1 MIKRALTA
9 LVILSI
15 CAHFAP
21 RTAHATG
28 VPIGGF
34 LPMVGIGLT
43 NEFDNNLNTFAVP
56 SQQPGGTLLG
66 HNGTPFFD
74 VALLDTGAAV
84 SLLTAKAFEDFNV
97 DGPYPGEPDGFRGTQ
112 TIQIGGATGIL
123 FARIEDP
130 LGLYATGL
138 QNRTSSAPLNLNT
151 STMRG
156 QKNTSMITIPAESDL
171 PNVLGLTY
179 ASQYAT
185 YIRSDQPQ
193 IFSLNGKTVRTPYID
208 FLPLGSGGQGITR
221 RAPLSLNPGA
231 SFQQPPFWFYNL
243 AEFNLDRPHENPSQP
258 TVIQGAMFLNV
269 NVTNEGESLNNFQFF
284 FDTGADVTVVS
295 ELNAAR
301 LGFDVALDTPD
312 FTVAVV
318 GSGGT
323 NLEVPGFFVESFTI
337 QAIGGNIT
345 LNNVPIIVLDVTN
358 PADPGN
364 VVDGILGTNLL
375 AGRNVVIDPNP
386 SLGGG
391 GVGPSLYISDPVTT
405 QKNWSSTA
413 ASGIFATGGNW
424 SGGAAPTTL
433 GIANVRHVTGGNQTA
448 IVDADATVWELNVSG
463 SASQSMTVQVNSGV
477 TVTTFSGIN
486 IENNGVVDLQNG
498 TLDTQ
503 FVEIIGGTLRGAG
516 HIDTGSGPIPG
527 QVENRGGTVAPGI
540 VAPGI
545 NGIGTLEI
553 GGRFAS
559 DANATLQID
568 LGGLTAGTQYD
579 QLLVEGGVALAGTL
593 SVSLVNLGGGTF
605 VPSPGDS
612 FTIITA
618 TDGISGAF
626 DSLVAPAG
634 YKWLLNYGSAAVTL
648 LVGLSGDYNGDGIVN
663 AADYTRWRDT
673 LGAVGSGLAAD
684 GDGDGD
690 VDADDYTIWKD
701 HFGQSMGSG
710 SGSVAAVPEPTSWL
724 LVFTALTAISRARSA
739 SLLRCEAFSC
749 R

>member
-1 MIKRALTA
+1 MNKRARTA
-9 LVILSI
+9 LVIFSI
-15 CAHFAP
+15 CALAAP
-21 RTAHATG
+21 RAALATG

-84 SLLTAKAFEDFNV
+84 SLLTAQAFENFNV

-123 FARIEDP
+123 SARIEDP

-138 QNRTSSAPLNLNT
+138 QNRTSSAPLTLNT

-156 QKNTSMITIPAESDL
+156 QTNTSMITIPAESDL

-193 IFSLNGKTVRTPYID
+193 IFSLNGKTVRTPSID
-208 FLPLGSGGQGITR
+208 FLPRGSGGQGITR

-231 SFQQPPFWFYNL
+231 SFQQAPFWFYNL
-243 AEFNLDRPHENPSQP
+243 AEFNLDKPHENPSQP

-269 NVTNEGESLNNFQFF
+269 NVANEGESLTNFQFF

-318 GSGGT
+318 GSGGI

-337 QAIGGNIT
+337 QAIGGNVT
-345 LNNVPIIVLDVTN
+345 LTNVPVVVLDVTN

-364 VVDGILGTNLL
+364 VVDGIVGTNLL
-375 AGRNVVIDPNP
+375 AGRNIVIDPNP

-405 QKNWSSTA
+405 QKNWTATASSGT
-413 ASGIFATGGNW
+413 FATGSNW
-424 SGGAAPTTL
+424 SGSSAPTNL
-433 GIANVRHVTGGNQTA
+433 GVANVRHVAGGNQTA
-448 IVDADATVWELNVSG
+448 VVAADATVWELNVSG
-463 SASQSMTVQVNSGV
+463 SATQSMTLQVNNGV
-477 TVTTFSGIN
+477 ALTTFSGTN
-486 IENNGVVDLQNG
+486 IEAKGIVDLQDG
-498 TLDTQ
+498 TLDAQ

-516 HIDTGSGPIPG
+516 HIKTGSGPIPG
-527 QVENRGGTVAPGI
+527 QVENRGGTVEPG
-540 VAPGI
+540 

-553 GGRFAS
+553 TGRFAS
-559 DANATLQID
+559 DAAGTLKIE
-568 LGGLTAGTQYD
+568 LGGLTAATQYD
-579 QLLVEGGVALAGTL
+579 QLLVDGGVALDGIL
-593 SVSLVNLGGGTF
+593 HVSLANLGGGAF
-605 VPSPGDS
+605 VPSAGNT

-618 TDGISGAF
+618 TDGISGTF

-634 YKWLLNYGSAAVTL
+634 YKWLVDYGVAAVTL
-648 LVGLSGDYNGDGIVN
+648 MVGISGDYNGDGTVN
-663 AADYTRWRDT
+663 AADYSLWRDT
-673 LGAVGSGLAAD
+673 LGTVGTGLAAD
-684 GDGDGD
+684 GDGDGA
-690 VDADDYTIWKD
+690 VDADDYTVWKN
-701 HFGQSMGSG
+701 HFGQSLNPGSG
-710 SGSVAAVPEPTSWL
+710 SASQAVPEPTCLLMLFAALLAIAPARFASWL
-724 LVFTALTAISRARSA
+724 
-739 SLLRCEAFSC
+739 RCGAFSC
-749 R
+749 Q